1 MQSDIKKLF
10 INKYSALGEE
20 RFFKFLISYALK
32 RIVDIDTG
40 KYNPAMELIDYYDM
54 FLKLYRREGD
64 IIYLDIAR
72 QFRKAANKIYRILL
86 NKKMI
91 KKNNDKFLNI
101 VE

>member
-32 RIVDIDTG
+32 RKVDIDTG

-91 KKNNDKFLNI
+91 TKNNDKFLNI